1 MLGVANAATQ
11 IEGGWNEDGKSES
24 IWDHFAHNFPEKI
37 ADKSNADIA
46 CDSYHKYK
54 EDVAL
59 IKAMGLNHYRLSIA
73 WTRVL
78 PTGRTD
84 NVNEAGVQYYKNVF
98 KELRDNGIIPMVTLY
113 HWDLPQILQE
123 EMGGFMNESIAD
135 LFGDYARFCFETF
148 GEDAKWWV
156 TINEPK
162 QVCQVGYGAGRYAP
176 GIKSNGVGDYVC
188 AKNLLLAH
196 ARAWHIYDE
205 EFREKNQG
213 K

>member
-148 GEDAKWWV
+148 GEDVQWWV